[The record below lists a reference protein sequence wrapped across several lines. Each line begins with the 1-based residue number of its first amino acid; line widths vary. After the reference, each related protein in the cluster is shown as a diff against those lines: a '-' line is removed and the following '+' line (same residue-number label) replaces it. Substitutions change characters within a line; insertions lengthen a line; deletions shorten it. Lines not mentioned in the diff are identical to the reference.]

1 MYNSVDNMVKTP
13 YNIITE
19 NTLEEFMTNF
29 KAEFYEKN
37 GKKPAKDFILS
48 LEPKMKAKMF
58 HLVDMLENYG
68 NELREPYSKHL
79 GDGIFEIRCKL
90 GTDITRVLYFFYY
103 EGRIILTN
111 GFTKKTQK
119 TPQRE
124 IKIAKES
131 RIDFIERNGK

>member
-1 MYNSVDNMVKTP
+1 MYNSVDNMVKIP

-68 NELREPYSKHL
+68 NELREPYSKH
-79 GDGIFEIRCKL
+79 
-90 GTDITRVLYFFYY
+90 
-103 EGRIILTN
+103 
-111 GFTKKTQK
+111 
-119 TPQRE
+119 
-124 IKIAKES
+124 
-131 RIDFIERNGK
+131 